1 MSTLQLQDAAV
12 RVGSSEPTIPATDP
26 MTARR
31 FLSILASP
39 PAGCVELRVL
49 RGTFDRRGDVQRADR
64 LGTGFAG
71 STLAG
76 WYDDLDRLAAQ
87 SSRLLTVSGYVTI
100 NPVRADL
107 LARSDN
113 RLSRVRH
120 TTRDEDVAVLRWL
133 YLDIDP
139 ARPPDVSST
148 DAELCAAVARR
159 DAILGDQPELAA
171 SAMWGKSGNGA
182 WILIRLPDYP
192 SDAKHRGLIAETV
205 RALGREYN
213 DDAVLIDAA
222 TVNPSRLIGLPG
234 TIKAKGS
241 PRPDRPWRLATLDGV
256 NPGAR
261 VG

>member
-1 MSTLQLQDAAV
+1 MSSLQIQGATI
-12 RVGSSEPTIPATDP
+12 RGGSSEPPIPASDP
-26 MTARR
+26 LTARR

-39 PAGCVELRVL
+39 PEGCVELRVL
-49 RGTFDRRGDVQRADR
+49 RGAFDRRGDVHRADR

-113 RLSRVRH
+113 RLGRVRH
-120 TTRDEDVAVLRWL
+120 TTRDEDVMVLRWL

-148 DAELCAAVARR
+148 KAELKAAVARR
-159 DAILGDQPELAA
+159 DEVLAGQPELAA

-182 WILIRLPDYP
+182 WILVRLPDYP
-192 SDAKHRGLIAETV
+192 NDARHRGLIADTV
-205 RALGREYN
+205 RELSHQYN
-213 DDAVLIDAA
+213 DDAVVIDAA

-241 PRPDRPWRLATLDGV
+241 PRPDRPWRLATLDGF
-256 NPGAR
+256 NTGAR
-261 VG
+261 GG

>member
-1 MSTLQLQDAAV
+1 MSTLLIQDAA
-12 RVGSSEPTIPATDP
+12 RRGRSTEPPTPAPDP
-26 MTARR
+26 LAARR

-39 PAGCVELRVL
+39 LEGCVELRVL

-87 SSRLLTVSGYVTI
+87 SSRLLSVSGYVTI
-100 NPVRADL
+100 NPVRSDL

-133 YLDIDP
+133 YLDVDP

-148 DAELCAAVARR
+148 ETELLAAVARR
-159 DAILGDQPELAA
+159 DAVLNGQPELAA

-182 WILIRLPDYP
+182 WILVRLPDYP
-192 SDAKHRGLIAETV
+192 NDARHRGLIAETV
-205 RALGREYN
+205 RALAREYN
-213 DDAVLIDAA
+213 DDKVVIDVA
-222 TVNPSRLIGLPG
+222 TVNPARLIGLPG

-241 PRPDRPWRLATLDGV
+241 PRHDRPWRLATLDGHG
-256 NPGAR
+256 PGA
-261 VG
+261 G